1 MNFRIPKVDLWHIGD
16 IFSVSERY
24 AARKIP

>member
-1 MNFRIPKVDLWHIGD
+1 MARIPKDDLWHIGD